1 MLPIRLQTTRLH
13 LLRIWARE
21 AALGKRGRG
30 YPTIHLLHHL
40 AHLLLGLFYAHELA
54 TLLVAILVEEAG
66 IPIPIPGDTL
76 VLLAGT
82 QTPHSI
88 GFTLAVVA
96 VSSLAVFLGSSVLFA
111 VVQRGGR
118 PLLST
123 YGKYVLLNERRLARM
138 EAWFAR
144 RGRGAVI
151 LGRLIP
157 GLRIPTTIMAG
168 LSGMAYSEFALSL
181 AIAAVVW
188 SAFYYTLGSVLGK
201 TAPVVLALA
210 ADILDDVPPWLLVLC
225 ILILLTGA
233 SVGAI
238 IWRIRHLRLRRLKQL
253 RHLRQLRQLSHPR
266 KGRIQM
272 SDE

>member
-1 MLPIRLQTTRLH
+1 
-13 LLRIWARE
+13 
-21 AALGKRGRG
+21 LGKWGRE

-66 IPIPIPGDTL
+66 IPIPVPGDTL
-76 VLLAGT
+76 VMLAGT

-88 GFTLAVVA
+88 GYTLAVIG

-118 PLLST
+118 PLLT
-123 YGKYVLLNERRLARM
+123 KYGKYVLVNERRLVQM

-151 LGRLIP
+151 VGRLIP

-168 LSGMAYSEFALSL
+168 LSGMPYSAFALPV

-210 ADILDDVPPWLLVLC
+210 ADIVDDVPRWLLVLG
-225 ILILLTGA
+225 ILVLLAGA
-233 SVGAI
+233 GLGATT
-238 IWRIRHLRLRRLKQL
+238 WRIRQLRLRRLKHGRQL
-253 RHLRQLRQLSHPR
+253 RHLSHPR
-266 KGRIQM
+266 RERIQM